1 MQGRGWRRRVRRI
14 VIPGEIGVRY
24 RPLLRR
30 NNKATSTM
38 KITTIGR
45 NAVGSFGVGLFLLST
60 FPMFGQGTIASYR
73 LGDNTGEDWEPAI
86 VADGSYVYALS
97 RFLRGNL
104 HPSQRKRHGQYHQG
118 LHVFPVVERW
128 RSHVERR
135 HNSPLPGEWLYG
147 RRPARDWHQPP
158 HLR

>member
-86 VADGSYVYALS
+86 VADGSYVYALWPHYAATPYHDS
-97 RFLRGNL
+97 SGATCIPYNAKGTGNTTID
-104 HPSQRKRHGQYHQG
+104 YM
-118 LHVFPVVERW
+118 
-128 RSHVERR
+128 
-135 HNSPLPGEWLYG
+135 
-147 RRPARDWHQPP
+147 
-158 HLR
+158 